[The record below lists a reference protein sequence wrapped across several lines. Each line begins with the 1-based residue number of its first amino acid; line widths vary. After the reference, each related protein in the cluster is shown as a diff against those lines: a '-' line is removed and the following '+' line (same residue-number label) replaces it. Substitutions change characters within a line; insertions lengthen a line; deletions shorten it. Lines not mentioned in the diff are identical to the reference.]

1 MSHSGSGD
9 SREAILQAAQRLFV
23 ERGYPGISMREIAN
37 AVGVTKAALYYHFRD
52 KEQLFLALLESVLEE
67 LSALIEASRSEE
79 SSCRRQLET
88 FVHRVMTLPSER
100 RASLRLASQELGN
113 LDAATRGQFIA
124 TYHALFIDR
133 ITAILAEGV
142 ARGEFKSVDPQVA
155 TWALLGM
162 MYPYFHV
169 SPVTG
174 VAPTDTVIQQL
185 LTIFFEGLQ
194 NPP

>member
-1 MSHSGSGD
+1 MSHSVSGD

-23 ERGYPGISMREIAN
+23 ERGYPGISMREIAD
-37 AVGVTKAALYYHFRD
+37 AVGVTKAALYYYFRD

-67 LSALIEASRSEE
+67 LSALIEASRSEG

-88 FVHRVMTLPSER
+88 FVHRVMALPSER

-113 LDAATRGQFIA
+113 LDTATRGRFIG

-142 ARGEFKSVDPQVA
+142 ARREFKSVDPQVA

-174 VAPTDTVIQQL
+174 VALTDTVIQQL

>member
-1 MSHSGSGD
+1 MSHSVSGD
-9 SREAILQAAQRLFV
+9 SREMILQAAQRLFV
-23 ERGYPGISMREIAN
+23 ERGYPGISMRKIAD

-52 KEQLFLALLESVLEE
+52 KEQLFLALLENVLEE
-67 LSALIEASRSEE
+67 LSTLIEASRSEGG
-79 SSCRRQLET
+79 SCRRQLEM
-88 FVHRVMTLPSER
+88 FVYRVMALPAER

-113 LDAATRGQFIA
+113 LDAAARGRFIE
-124 TYHALFIDR
+124 TYHTLFIDR

-142 ARGEFKSVDPQVA
+142 ARGEFKPIDPRVA

-174 VAPTDTVIQQL
+174 VAPTDAVIQQL

>member
-1 MSHSGSGD
+1 MSRSASGD

-23 ERGYPGISMREIAN
+23 EKGYPGISMREIAD

-67 LSALIEASRSEE
+67 LSALIEASCSEE
-79 SSCRRQLET
+79 SSCRRQLDT
-88 FVHRVMTLPSER
+88 FVYQVMALPSER

-113 LDAATRGQFIA
+113 LDAATRGRFIE
-124 TYHALFIDR
+124 TYHTLFIDR
-133 ITAILAEGV
+133 ITAIFAEGV
-142 ARGEFKSVDPQVA
+142 ARGEFKPIDPQVA

-169 SPVTG
+169 SPVIN
-174 VAPTDTVIQQL
+174 VAPTDAVIQQL

-194 NPP
+194 NHP